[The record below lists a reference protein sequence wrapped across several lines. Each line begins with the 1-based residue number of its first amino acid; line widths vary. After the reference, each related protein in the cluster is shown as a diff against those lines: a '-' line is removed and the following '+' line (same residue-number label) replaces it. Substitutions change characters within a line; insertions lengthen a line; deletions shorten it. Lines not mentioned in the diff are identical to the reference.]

1 MYFLLRTLIWQ
12 ISFCNDIKW
21 IKKKKKNNN
30 PACHWHKKYFPTP
43 VLTVSSDLLRALQN
57 LGGAT
62 LNSNLWVVSFY
73 KGCPW
78 KRKTPNQYILLPFI
92 IFSQVWPRCK
102 WGPRWLA
109 ATFIWSDTVSLGISD
124 HFHTAHNIRALLF
137 VKQQMRLMP
146 SSGEEF
152 NIIR

>member
-1 MYFLLRTLIWQ
+1 MHLLFRTLIWQ

-21 IKKKKKNNN
+21 IKKPSVSLAQKL
-30 PACHWHKKYFPTP
+30 FFQSLFVMFSPTCYALVRTLEEP
-43 VLTVSSDLLRALQN
+43 LWILIYGTSAFTKAALEREKHRINTFFCLLLFS
-57 LGGAT
+57 
-62 LNSNLWVVSFY
+62 LNFGRVTS
-73 KGCPW
+73 
-78 KRKTPNQYILLPFI
+78 
-92 IFSQVWPRCK
+92 
-102 WGPRWLA
+102 GPRWLR

-124 HFHTAHNIRALLF
+124 HFHTPHNIRALLF

>member
-12 ISFCNDIKW
+12 ISFCGDIKW
-21 IKKKKKNNN
+21 IKD
-30 PACHWHKKYFPTP
+30 PACHWHKKYFRKP
-43 VLTVSSDLLRALQN
+43 VLNVCSDFLRSLQN
-57 LGGAT
+57 LEGAT
-62 LNSNLWVVSFY
+62 LNSNLWDVSFT
-73 KGCPW
+73 KAALEREKHRINTFFC
-78 KRKTPNQYILLPFI
+78 LLL
-92 IFSQVWPRCK
+92 FSLKFGRATSGAC
-102 WGPRWLA
+102 WLG

>member
-12 ISFCNDIKW
+12 ISFCGDIKW
-21 IKKKKKNNN
+21 IKN
-30 PACHWHKKYFPTP
+30 PACHWHKKYFSTACFEMFSPTSCALFKTLKGP
-43 VLTVSSDLLRALQN
+43 LWILIYETSAFTKAALEREKHRINTFFRLLLFSLKFGHVTSGACW
-57 LGGAT
+57 LG
-62 LNSNLWVVSFY
+62 
-73 KGCPW
+73 
-78 KRKTPNQYILLPFI
+78 
-92 IFSQVWPRCK
+92 
-102 WGPRWLA
+102 